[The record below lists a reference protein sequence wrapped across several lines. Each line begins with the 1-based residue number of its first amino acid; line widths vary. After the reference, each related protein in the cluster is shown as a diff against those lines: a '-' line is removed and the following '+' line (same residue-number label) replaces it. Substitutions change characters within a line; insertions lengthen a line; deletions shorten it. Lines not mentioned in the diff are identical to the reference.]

1 MLLSFE
7 ALGSVAFWK
16 LFITFGCELLIVLRV
31 AWNSLFVRLCLHFLN
46 GIKGLF

>member
-7 ALGSVAFWK
+7 GLGSVAFWK

-31 AWNSLFVRLCLHFLN
+31 AWTLSLLDYACIF
-46 GIKGLF
+46 